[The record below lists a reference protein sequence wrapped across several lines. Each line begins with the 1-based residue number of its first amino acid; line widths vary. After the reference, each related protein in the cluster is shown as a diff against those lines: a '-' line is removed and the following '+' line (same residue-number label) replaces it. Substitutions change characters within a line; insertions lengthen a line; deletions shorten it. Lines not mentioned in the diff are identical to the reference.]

1 MKFTKFEIVFA
12 LLMSSITT
20 FFVTLVLVSINLG
33 FTDKF
38 LIVWLRSWLIATV
51 MVSLSILFV
60 APQIR
65 KLLLNE
71 NN

>member
-33 FTDKF
+33 FTDNF
-38 LIVWLRSWLIATV
+38 LTVWLRSWLIATV

-65 KLLLNE
+65 KLLLNK

>member
-38 LIVWLRSWLIATV
+38 VIVWLRSWLIATV